1 MSDPRDPER
10 GTAIDLNLSS
20 QDPVG
25 RPRGEGTRPAFT
37 EPLLVGKPN
46 PVDRERL
53 LARLDG
59 MLDRQ
64 RFSNDGP
71 LVREFEST
79 VASVVGVAHAVAMC
93 NATVAMEVV
102 GRALALQG
110 EVIVPAFTFVA
121 TAHALR
127 WLGLVPVFADIDP
140 TTHNLDPDR
149 LESLISPRT
158 SAIVGVHLWGRSCET
173 DAIEAIAARH
183 GLPVIYDAAHAF
195 ACSKGD
201 RMIGGFGTC
210 EIFSFHA
217 TKFVHSFEGG
227 VVTTND
233 DALAARLRL
242 MRNFGFAGLDSI
254 VSLGTNAK
262 MSEVHAAMGLTS
274 LDGMDAALAA
284 NTANRNAYRSGLLG
298 IDGISLLEFPATD
311 RNNHQYVVI
320 EIDSASFGATRDH
333 LVEHLREQGVLARRY
348 FTPPLHRVPPYCC
361 SAASESG
368 PLPQAELVAARV
380 AVLPTG
386 CQLGPD
392 DASAICE
399 LVRQLGAT
407 SRRGRRST

>member
-1 MSDPRDPER
+1 M
-10 GTAIDLNLSS
+10 
-20 QDPVG
+20 
-25 RPRGEGTRPAFT
+25 RPAFT

-46 PVDRERL
+46 PVDRDRL
-53 LARLDG
+53 FARLAG

-64 RFSNDGP
+64 RFTNEGP
-71 LVREFEST
+71 LVREFEAA
-79 VASVVGVAHAVAMC
+79 VAKVVGVEHAVAMC
-93 NATVAMEVV
+93 NATVAMEVA
-102 GRALALQG
+102 GRALGLEG

-140 TTHNLDPDR
+140 KTHNLDPDR

-158 SAIVGVHLWGRSCET
+158 SAIVGVHVWGRSCET
-173 DAIEAIAARH
+173 EAIEAIAARH
-183 GLPVIYDAAHAF
+183 DLPVVYDAAHAF
-195 ACSKGD
+195 ACSRGE

-262 MSEVHAAMGLTS
+262 MSEAHAAMGLTS
-274 LDGMDAALAA
+274 LECMEVALAA
-284 NTANRNAYRSGLLG
+284 NTANRIAYRNGLLG
-298 IDGISLLEFPATD
+298 VDGISLLEFASTD

-320 EIDSASFGATRDH
+320 EVEPAAFGASRDH

-348 FTPPLHRVPPYCC
+348 FTPPLHQVPPYCC
-361 SAASESG
+361 SIGSEVH
-368 PLPQAELVAARV
+368 PIPQAELVADRV

-386 CQLGPD
+386 RQLGPD
-392 DASAICE
+392 DASRICKLIE
-399 LVRQLGAT
+399 EFG
-407 SRRGRRST
+407 SSIRRGRRSA